1 MHLLGLEAPADSSVD
16 FTNSE
21 EFEKL
26 KTNPPAGIQRIKSE
40 KEYSQEREMEIWN
53 MLNNGFFI
61 SDQKLYMTLFSL

>member
-26 KTNPPAGIQRIKSE
+26 RTNPPAGIQRIKSE